1 MVTRKSGSYSSTRSR
16 CSTFALV
23 GTSEEETKG
32 VTSDHPA
39 GVGGLSVR
47 PVGTC
52 DNPIVPSQTIFLRC
66 EVGGLRFM
74 GKYVQLAIT
83 SQNFRKIRVY
93 SSFCPEMTPA
103 RDFEDV

>member
-52 DNPIVPSQTIFLRC
+52 DNPIVLSQTIFLRC

-74 GKYVQLAIT
+74 GICDQLAIS
-83 SQNFRKIRVY
+83 SQNFRKI
-93 SSFCPEMTPA
+93 
-103 RDFEDV
+103 

>member
-1 MVTRKSGSYSSTRSR
+1 METRKSGSYSSTRSR

-52 DNPIVPSQTIFLRC
+52 DYPIVLSQTIFKKI
-66 EVGGLRFM
+66 EV
-74 GKYVQLAIT
+74 
-83 SQNFRKIRVY
+83 
-93 SSFCPEMTPA
+93 
-103 RDFEDV
+103 